1 MASLKQGVIGVYNW
15 LEHRLG
21 LFKPTMEAAAH
32 PIPVKSESWFYV
44 FGSAAT
50 ILLGL
55 QVVTGILLALVY
67 TPSAN
72 EAWKTLHFLNNDIP
86 LGWFLRAIHG
96 WGSNFMVAIV
106 LIHMCQ
112 VFLFGAYKFPRE
124 LTWIIGVFLL
134 LLTLGM
140 AFTGQVLRFDQD
152 AYWGL
157 GIGASILSRVP
168 LIGGQLVDMM
178 LGGPIIAGPTL
189 TRFFALHV
197 FVIPGI
203 LLGLVGLHL
212 WMVLRLGINDW
223 PMPGRIVR
231 KSTYVREYHEL
242 TKQTGIPFVPDA
254 AWKDAIFAAAIM
266 LSVIACALIFGPF
279 GPTGQ
284 PDPTII
290 QTAPKPDFAFLWIY
304 AVLAYLPP
312 SLETPVMFIAPVL
325 AIGAMLLLP
334 LVGGEGEKHWSRRP
348 VAVLMVAVIAVTLG
362 AFTSLAMYT
371 PWSPIMNAWTS
382 DPIPVADLR
391 DRTPLER
398 EGALVLQNKQC
409 RNCHSIGGAGG
420 LRGPKLDAVA
430 AHMTED
436 QMIRQVLQGGGNMPA
451 YGNALSPS
459 ETTALVHFL
468 LTLRGG
474 NLSPAIDASRKLV
487 SSTEQSPSQ
496 VPPKMS
502 APGGP

>member
-1 MASLKQGVIGVYNW
+1 MPGLKRIGMELYDW
-15 LEHRLG
+15 LEQRLG
-21 LFKPTMEAAAH
+21 LGKPIVEMAEHEVPENT
-32 PIPVKSESWFYV
+32 SSWWYV

-50 ILLGL
+50 VLLGL

-67 TPSAN
+67 TPSASH
-72 EAWKTLHFLNNDIP
+72 AWNSLQFLDHNVK
-86 LGWFLRAIHG
+86 LGWFLRAMHG
-96 WGSNFMVAIV
+96 WGSDFMVAVV
-106 LIHMCQ
+106 LVHMAQ

-134 LLTLGM
+134 LMTLGM

-168 LIGGQLVDMM
+168 WIGGWLVDMM

-203 LLGLVGLHL
+203 LLGMVGLHL

-223 PMPGRIVR
+223 PMPGRVVR

-242 TKQTGIPFVPDA
+242 TKKTGIAFVPDA

-266 LSVIACALIFGPF
+266 LSVMACALIFGPF
-279 GPTGQ
+279 GPSGQ

-312 SLETPVMFIAPVL
+312 SLETPVLFIAPVL
-325 AIGAMLLLP
+325 GIGAMLLLP
-334 LVGGEGEKHWSRRP
+334 LVAGEGEKHWSRRP
-348 VAVLMVAVIAVTLG
+348 TAVLMLAVIAVTLG
-362 AFTSLAMYT
+362 IFTRLGTYT
-371 PWSPIMNAWTS
+371 PWSPIMDAWTS
-382 DPIPVADLR
+382 DTIPVTYLHG
-391 DRTPLER
+391 RTPLER
-398 EGALVLQNKQC
+398 QGAIVFQNKQC

-420 LRGPKLDAVA
+420 LRGPALDAIA
-430 AHMTED
+430 ARMTED

-459 ETTALVHFL
+459 ETTALVRFL
-468 LTLRGG
+468 TTLRG
-474 NLSPAIDASRKLV
+474 NDLPPAIDASRHLV
-487 SSTEQSPSQ
+487 LSNETTTPA
-496 VPPKMS
+496 K
-502 APGGP
+502 